1 MFEPGVTYNVDDRGA
16 IITRAGARQAARLAG
31 EAAAQQQAEEEAIAA
46 GTPDEATEAL
56 LRGEHEYHISGQILA
71 AEIRARNADAVTA
84 AQEAAAREAEP
95 AKPPAFFVKR
105 GALFMHTAKAKLR
118 VGEEIFTRQPNGQWW
133 VGGLVDVNGGL
144 PPPQEVI

>member
-56 LRGEHEYHISGQILA
+56 LRGEHEYPYKRPRSWPPRSA
-71 AEIRARNADAVTA
+71 RATPMRLS
-84 AQEAAAREAEP
+84 R
-95 AKPPAFFVKR
+95 R
-105 GALFMHTAKAKLR
+105 
-118 VGEEIFTRQPNGQWW
+118 
-133 VGGLVDVNGGL
+133 
-144 PPPQEVI
+144 

>member
-1 MFEPGVTYNVDDRGA
+1 MVDGNWFAAGEAVAYKDAAALSPRAAAVPHKRRTRRTAGPPGLMFEPGVTYNVDDRGA

-84 AQEAAAREAEP
+84 AQEAAARARRNP
-95 AKPPAFFVKR
+95 
-105 GALFMHTAKAKLR
+105 LS
-118 VGEEIFTRQPNGQWW
+118 
-133 VGGLVDVNGGL
+133 L
-144 PPPQEVI
+144 PRFL